1 MNEDEDST
9 SKIQILIEINFL
21 EQNNNTNLKTGTQN
35 SFDIDQTVI
44 LRMQNTY
51 LLDSDSTL
59 TLKPRKLRKIK
70 THGQEQLFHELET

>member
-1 MNEDEDST
+1 MSEDEDST

-59 TLKPRKLRKIK
+59 TLRPRKHRKIK
-70 THGQEQLFHELET
+70 TH